1 MQTLNNLI
9 VQKSRLF
16 GFGPLKNDMD
26 PEPEGSCNSLDCK
39 QWIACKYFANIL
51 QIFCLDGPRY
61 RIVER
66 NALLVLESKVL
77 II

>member
-1 MQTLNNLI
+1 MTWILNLKEVATAWI
-9 VQKSRLF
+9 V
-16 GFGPLKNDMD
+16 
-26 PEPEGSCNSLDCK
+26 NSGLP
-39 QWIACKYFANIL
+39 ANIL